1 MILQRKCKA
10 LKCIQPNCR
19 SDEIVEVPETGEL
32 TCKCCGVVQKSH
44 LSFIGDNWEN
54 QSTTHVEQAIKSK
67 DIDDTCKD
75 IDFICE
81 KLALDTSIAVQ
92 AKGELDLYY
101 KVCLCSECNIKR

>member
-10 LKCIQPNCR
+10 LKCTQPNCR

-54 QSTTHVEQAIKSK
+54 QSTTHVEQTIKSK

-81 KLALDTSIAVQ
+81 KLVLDSSIAVQ